1 MKYTRPIR
9 SLLCGLGAALL
20 LLTSLPA
27 SALAAEKSFTSMFPG
42 YADGARDP
50 KAAEAVLAGMGTLI
64 GQKQTVNGVT
74 LTLEGALWNKDKM
87 LLSFAIDGASIPRE
101 VPSDIYLNRD
111 VMQVTLAEDQR
122 EAYVRSE
129 MEEREQLL
137 AKTYKSSTK
146 EEMDA
151 RVQEALGHGDPMFFH
166 LPTLVRSGG
175 KDRMILSVSVL
186 PYVEKPELTVHI
198 ENLVLFKNAEGKY
211 GSLPYDG
218 YEPLILAAGPFD
230 FTFKV
235 ENHMKPLVYT
245 GAVDVTVESI
255 PVRVQKVT
263 VTAFNAEVEY
273 GVPCQALGITDPDAP
288 VKLEKL
294 DSLGLRGVWT
304 KDGQLLTG
312 IFDSSLTGSI
322 STADPEPGK
331 ARVTTR
337 NTHPYAIAPASVTA
351 VDLGGVRVDLSKLTL
366 QENPPLQSITV
377 VGGPAAAEPEKK
389 DAAEAEKEAAQ
400 AEAERE
406 KKLEEAKKIAYQDLS
421 TASKEMQAKILEARK
436 LIINSTSWAADGY
449 TAYTIDENGKK
460 TQLPHFSDLFPG
472 WEMPKA

>member
-1 MKYTRPIR
+1 MKKSIR
-9 SLLCGLGAALL
+9 SLVCGLGAALL
-20 LLTSLPA
+20 VLTCLPA
-27 SALAAEKSFTSMFPG
+27 AMAAEKTPSFSSMFPG
-42 YADGARDP
+42 YADGAKDP
-50 KAAEAVLAGMGTLI
+50 KAAEAVLSSMGTVI
-64 GQKQTVNGVT
+64 GQSQTVNGVT
-74 LTLEGALWNKDKM
+74 LTLDGAIWNKDKI
-87 LLSFAIDGASIPRE
+87 LLSFAIDGASIPKD

-111 VMQVTLAEDQR
+111 VMQVTLAENQR
-122 EAYVRSE
+122 ETYVRSE
-129 MEEREQLL
+129 MEESEQLL
-137 AKTYKSSTK
+137 AETYKPSAK

-151 RVQEALGHGDPMFFH
+151 RVQEALGRGSPSFFH

-175 KDRMILSVSVL
+175 KDRMLLSVSVL

-211 GSLPYDG
+211 WSQPSNG
-218 YEPLILAAGPFD
+218 YEPLTLAAGPFD

-235 ENHMKPLVYT
+235 ESHMKPLVYT
-245 GAVDVTVESI
+245 GAVDVTVQGI
-255 PVRVQKVT
+255 PVQVRKVT

-273 GVPCQALGITDPDAP
+273 GAPCQALGITDPDAP
-288 VKLEKL
+288 VKFEKL

-304 KDGQLLTG
+304 RDSQLLTG
-312 IFDSSLTGSI
+312 IFDSRLTGSI

-331 ARVTTR
+331 ARATTR
-337 NTHPYAIAPASVTA
+337 NTHPYAIDPASVTA

-366 QENPPLQSITV
+366 QENPPLQSITI

-400 AEAERE
+400 ANAERE
-406 KKLEEAKKIAYQDLS
+406 KKLEEAKKIAYQDLN

-449 TAYTIDENGKK
+449 TAYIIDENGNK

>member
-1 MKYTRPIR
+1 MRKSIR
-9 SLLCGLGAALL
+9 SLICGLGAALL
-20 LLTSLPA
+20 LLTCLPA
-27 SALAAEKSFTSMFPG
+27 ALAAEKPDSFSSMFPG
-42 YADGARDP
+42 YADGAKDP
-50 KAAEAVLAGMGTLI
+50 KTAEAVLAGMGTAI
-64 GQKQTVNGVT
+64 GQSQTVNGVT
-74 LTLEGALWNKDKM
+74 LTLDGAIWSKDKI
-87 LLSFAIDGASIPRE
+87 LLSFAIDGASIPKD

-111 VMQVTLAEDQR
+111 VMQVTLAENQR

-129 MEEREQLL
+129 MAESEQLL
-137 AKTYKSSTK
+137 AETYKPSAK

-151 RVQEALGHGDPMFFH
+151 RVQEALGRGSPSFFH

-175 KDRMILSVSVL
+175 KDRMLLSVSVL

-198 ENLVLFKNAEGKY
+198 ENLVLFKNAESKY
-211 GSLPYDG
+211 RSQLSDG
-218 YEPLILAAGPFD
+218 YEPFTLAAGPFD

-235 ENHMKPLVYT
+235 ESHMKPLVYT
-245 GAVDVTVESI
+245 GAVDVTVQGI
-255 PVRVQKVT
+255 PVRVRKVT

-273 GVPCQALGITDPDAP
+273 GAPCQALGITDPDAP

-294 DSLGLRGVWT
+294 DTLGLRGVWT

-312 IFDSSLTGSI
+312 IFDSRLTGSI

-331 ARVTTR
+331 ARATTR
-337 NTHPYAIAPASVTA
+337 NTHPYAIDPASVTA

-366 QENPPLQSITV
+366 QENPPFLDIQVAPIYSGT
-377 VGGPAAAEPEKK
+377 EPEEREELTP
-389 DAAEAEKEAAQ
+389 DQIAQ
-400 AEAERE
+400 ANAERE
-406 KKLEEAKKIAYQDLS
+406 KKLEEAKKIAYQDLN

>member
-1 MKYTRPIR
+1 MRRSIR

-20 LLTSLPA
+20 LLTCLPA

-42 YADGARDP
+42 YADGAADP
-50 KAAEAVLAGMGTLI
+50 KAAEAVLSSMGTVI
-64 GQKQTVNGVT
+64 GQSQTVNGVT
-74 LTLEGALWNKDKM
+74 LTLDGAIWNKDKI
-87 LLSFAIDGASIPRE
+87 LLSFAIDGADIPKD

-111 VMQVTLAEDQR
+111 VMQVTLAEGQR

-129 MEEREQLL
+129 MEEHEQLL
-137 AKTYKSSTK
+137 AETYKPSSK

-151 RVQEALGHGDPMFFH
+151 RVQAALGHSNPTFFH

-211 GSLPYDG
+211 WSRPYDG

-230 FTFKV
+230 FIFKV

-245 GAVDVTVESI
+245 GAVDVTVEGI
-255 PVRVQKVT
+255 PVQVQKVT

-273 GVPCQALGITDPDAP
+273 GAPCQALGITDPDAP
-288 VKLEKL
+288 VKFEKL

-322 STADPEPGK
+322 STAAPEPGK

-337 NTHPYAIAPASVTA
+337 NTHPYAIDPASVTA

-366 QENPPLQSITV
+366 QENPPLQSFTV

-400 AEAERE
+400 ANAERE
-406 KKLEEAKKIAYQDLS
+406 KKLEEAKKIAYQDLN

-449 TAYTIDENGKK
+449 TAYIIDENGKK